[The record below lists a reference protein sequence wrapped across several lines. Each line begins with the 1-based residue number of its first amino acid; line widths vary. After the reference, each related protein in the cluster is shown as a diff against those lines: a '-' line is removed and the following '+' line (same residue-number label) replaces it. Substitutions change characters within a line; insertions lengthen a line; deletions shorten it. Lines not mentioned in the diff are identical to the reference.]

1 MRGHEKA
8 LFLSQKHQRMTVRQI
23 ERLFKN
29 LLRELGLDREGFTPH
44 SLRHGFARAKLD
56 DGVGLRQLQRLMDHA
71 SIRTTE
77 EYLDAE
83 EEELTEAMGRGV
95 PEDA

>member
-1 MRGHEKA
+1 
-8 LFLSQKHQRMTVRQI
+8 LFLSQKSHRITVRQI
-23 ERLFKN
+23 ERILQG
-29 LLRELGLDREGFTPH
+29 LWRELGLQREGYTPH

-56 DGVGLRQLQRLMDHA
+56 DGVGLRQLQRLMDHS

-77 EYLDAE
+77 EYLDAD

-95 PEDA
+95 KEM